1 MNPFAFRTRI
11 ESHPEELLA
20 LAKIWAVST
29 GRLDAIQALDS
40 LPGHPSRA
48 EVDPFAPYVS
58 NWLADET
65 APKNVDL
72 FPPVI
77 KQIYEMPNPVKLLSE
92 IRMDTVKLS
101 DNDLN
106 VTLSYADKTAD
117 FHFDSIDSN
126 LTMAKVPS
134 SVFLDAVACM
144 DSRYMSGHTVDTGHA
159 FIVSPGTYEPYIGIH
174 DPVYGAGYMMV
185 DLDKPFEIPMNRI
198 WIAMDDYSGPE
209 TKEGLRGMYHSP
221 QDVSAF
227 SDPFCGSVSVTPTRD
242 EKQKPAKSG
251 LEAKRDACAISAA
264 HLDSPN
270 TEIPDGKNMERE

>member
-29 GRLDAIQALDS
+29 GRLDAIKALDS

-126 LTMAKVPS
+126 LTKGGLITLLAEMHNDAHNPIPTSHSRTLMRNAACAHGCMSRRCSPS
-134 SVFLDAVACM
+134 SPIRP
-144 DSRYMSGHTVDTGHA
+144 S
-159 FIVSPGTYEPYIGIH
+159 
-174 DPVYGAGYMMV
+174 
-185 DLDKPFEIPMNRI
+185 
-198 WIAMDDYSGPE
+198 
-209 TKEGLRGMYHSP
+209 
-221 QDVSAF
+221 
-227 SDPFCGSVSVTPTRD
+227 
-242 EKQKPAKSG
+242 
-251 LEAKRDACAISAA
+251 
-264 HLDSPN
+264 
-270 TEIPDGKNMERE
+270 